1 MKRILCILSI
11 FLLWGILMIH
21 AYAQQDTLYCGTP
34 PDPGRSMDL
43 TQLGGKYITANG
55 TLRILLVFVSFPNDN
70 NEHPY
75 WPVGGPPTYM
85 GNFIDPNVNTNS
97 TNHAN
102 LTNYFDQMSFGLYQ
116 VIGEAIWVT
125 APQPSTNY
133 LPTEYGKANKDVL
146 REVLDPLI
154 DFSLYDNWR
163 RNADYTHINEPDG
176 LVDMIVM
183 IWRGFHFVYLGE
195 ASLGYVT
202 GFQADG
208 VTIEM
213 GYPTNPF
220 YPLGSGVT
228 CMYPY
233 NHWPSKVTQTMI
245 HEVGHWLLGADHP
258 YGDKYN
264 VWSILGSQF
273 AAGFCANAFER
284 ERLGWINVVEIDE
297 SINAPL
303 SDYITT
309 GVAYKYHPPN
319 GATNE
324 WYYIENHQKLSIY
337 DDATD
342 NGNDKGVWVIHQQD
356 IYNNSSNIRNKPT
369 DGLWNW
375 ENPYYTT
382 TCFSTNLPAFRKLN
396 VNPLTAGYSHR
407 DHLPKSPV
415 GREWLFAYIDAGNT
429 LNCGAYYRGL
439 PLFDGSFNL
448 NTSTVISPWSNPG
461 TKTWNDNLTNFAMEI
476 LSQSGSVVNVHF
488 YVGDAINAKPARIVD
503 LAVTAS
509 VNNHPYLTWSANS
522 ETDMSQYRIY
532 KSYTN
537 SNFALLATVS
547 HPQNYYEDLTETIVS
562 GPPVANESRVYYRVK
577 AVDTQPKES
586 DFSNT
591 VNIRVVGG
599 DIEKA
604 GGESEMPFN
613 EVADR
618 YLLLANYPNPFNPIT
633 HIRFRLPEDS
643 RVRIRIYNIAGEYM
657 ATLTDQAYSA
667 GDYEISFDAKDLPSG
682 IYLYRME
689 AGGYSQVRKMMVIK

>member
-1 MKRILCILSI
+1 MKVFRIFFAFLAFCWMLSATGYSQLEQYECATNI
-11 FLLWGILMIH
+11 DPRETG
-21 AYAQQDTLYCGTP
+21 YAI
-34 PDPGRSMDL
+34 SL
-43 TQLGGKYITANG
+43 TQLGGKYITAEG
-55 TLRILLVFVSFPNDN
+55 TFRILIVFVSYPDDN
-70 NEHPY
+70 NSHSY

-85 GNFIDPNVNTNS
+85 ANFIDPDENTNS

-102 LTNYFDQMSFGLYQ
+102 LTNYFGQMSFDTYR
-116 VIGEAIWVT
+116 VIGEAIYV
-125 APQPSTNY
+125 PSPYTKAWY
-133 LPTEYGKANKDVL
+133 DSAGYGRGATIKDVL
-146 REVLDPLI
+146 QNAVDPLI
-154 DFSLYDNWR
+154 DFSDYDNWTR
-163 RNADYTHINEPDG
+163 ISDYNHENHPDG
-176 LVDMIVM
+176 VVDMIVVV
-183 IWRGFHFVYLGE
+183 WRGFQFGVLGE

-202 GFQADG
+202 PITLDG
-208 VTIEM
+208 VQIKF
-213 GYPTNPF
+213 GYPD
-220 YPLGSGVT
+220 GSGCYVSYT
-228 CMYPY
+228 YSS
-233 NHWPSKVTQTMI
+233 WPSKATQLMV
-245 HEVGHWLLGADHP
+245 HETGHWLLGGFHP

-264 VWSILGSQF
+264 VWSILGTQF

-356 IYNNSSNIRNKPT
+356 TYNNSSNIRNKPT

-396 VNPLTAGYSHR
+396 VNPSTTEYSHR
-407 DHLPKSPV
+407 DHLPKNPT

-429 LNCGAYYRGL
+429 LNCGAYYRGH

-488 YVGDAINAKPARIVD
+488 YVGDAINAKPARIID

-509 VNNHPYLTWSANS
+509 ANSHPYLTWTANS

-532 KSYTN
+532 KKDANGNYV
-537 SNFALLATVS
+537 LYATVP
-547 HPQNYYEDLTETIVS
+547 HPQNYYEDLAETIVT
-562 GPPVANESRVYYRVK
+562 GPPTANEIKAYYRVK

-591 VNIRVVGG
+591 VNIRVVGHAQ
-599 DIEKA
+599 EKPGLTSQTPLA
-604 GGESEMPFN
+604 QT
-613 EVADR
+613 ADG
-618 YLLLANYPNPFNPIT
+618 YFLFANYPNPFNPIT
-633 HIRFRLPEDS
+633 HIRFHLPQDS
-643 RVRIRIYNIAGEYM
+643 RVCIQIYNIAGEYI
-657 ATLTDQAYSA
+657 ATLTDRAYSA
-667 GDYEISFDAKDLPSG
+667 GDYEVTFDAKDLPSG

-689 AGGYSQVRKMMVIK
+689 AGGYSQVRKMMVLK